1 MILEAKQREI
11 TGKAVKAL
19 REQGLIPA
27 VLYGQNVANLNLLLD
42 YKSFKKIY
50 EKIGESTILELKVE
64 NDSTPKNILI
74 HDITF
79 DQITSKIRHV
89 DLYQV
94 RMDKKIKIKVPVEFI
109 GESLAV
115 KEGNILVKNLLEIEL
130 EALPADLPKSII
142 VDISSLNVI
151 HDKILVEQLPLL
163 KNVKIITEPSMVV
176 VIIEELRAQEVVV
189 ASEEKTLADIK
200 SVGDEKKKNKE
211 KDAPAE
217 ASKTSKTSK

>member
-1 MILEAKQREI
+1 MILEAKQRQI

-79 DQITSKIRHV
+79 DQITGKIRHV

-115 KEGNILVKNLLEIEL
+115 KEGNILVKNLHEIEL

-163 KNVKIITEPSMVV
+163 KNVKIITEP
-176 VIIEELRAQEVVV
+176 
-189 ASEEKTLADIK
+189 
-200 SVGDEKKKNKE
+200 
-211 KDAPAE
+211 
-217 ASKTSKTSK
+217 